1 VLGEKSKT
9 MTAHVICKRLGY
21 GAYKTLK
28 PDDPMQGCKKADQ
41 LISKTF
47 DLLKKADLSFVPLVV
62 AQDGSW
68 VVEGNDI
75 CSVREHLGLD
85 PGTGEKSGGCNENQ
99 DD

>member
-1 VLGEKSKT
+1 V
-9 MTAHVICKRLGY
+9 
-21 GAYKTLK
+21 
-28 PDDPMQGCKKADQ
+28 QGCETADQ
-41 LISKTF
+41 RIDKTF
-47 DLLKKADLSFVPLVV
+47 ELLDEADISFVPLVV

-85 PGTGEKSGGCNENQ
+85 PGTGEKSGGCKKAQ